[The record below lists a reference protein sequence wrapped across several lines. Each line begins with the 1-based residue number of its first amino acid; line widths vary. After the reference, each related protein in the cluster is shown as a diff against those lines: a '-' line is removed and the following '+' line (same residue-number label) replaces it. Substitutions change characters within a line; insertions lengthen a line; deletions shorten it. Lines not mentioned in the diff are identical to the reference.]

1 MARIIT
7 RFAIGVVGLA
17 GALALGP
24 VAAQSTDGYHAIQVF
39 PIVVDTASFS
49 QRFTFRNPYDEEV
62 PLSATFYPA
71 KGTAQSMPLACPGF
85 KVPPLRQAT
94 FASLREICP
103 ALAQG
108 SAFGA
113 LVVRASVPYAFA
125 AFSRVHNPAG
135 NGFSVEAFAAHTFTS
150 ATSVVTGLRRMAA
163 TPNSPAFQSN
173 CFVGNLGAM
182 TPTQTPQPTSVEVSV
197 RNADGLLVGTHT
209 VSLLPGE
216 LVRLLDVFAA
226 VGNVADEFNDATATF
241 KNTSGTQPGLLG
253 FCTVQDN
260 TSFGADFRIAKQE
273 LAFGGVV
280 GSQDHTTNRN
290 LPIYYDVDDGRSRRF
305 TIPPGASRN
314 VHLLYFRHPD
324 IVSCDVYGI
333 FTGARGSPT
342 NGLEMRLLVED
353 YETFELRVI
362 AGGDMT
368 TYFSNLY
375 LGDKD
380 AHGGGANTRYFLE
393 VESNGIAEDKYR
405 AYHLLCF
412 SGSGTTLADMVQ
424 TGLPLAF

>member
-1 MARIIT
+1 MPGIIK
-7 RFAIGVVGLA
+7 RLVVGVAGLA
-17 GALALGP
+17 GVLAISP
-24 VAAQSTDGYHAIQVF
+24 VLAQTTDGYHAIQVF
-39 PIVVDTASFS
+39 PIVVDSASFS
-49 QRFTFRNPYDEEV
+49 QRFTFRNPYQEEV

-71 KGTAQSMPLACPGF
+71 KGTAQSAPLACPGF
-85 KVPPLRQAT
+85 RMQPRQQAT
-94 FASLREICP
+94 FTSLREMCP
-103 ALAQG
+103 ALAAG
-108 SAFGA
+108 GAFGA

-135 NGFSVEAFAAHTFTS
+135 SGFTVEAFAAHTFTS

-182 TPTQTPQPTSVEVSV
+182 TPTQAPQSTSVEVSV
-197 RNADGLLVGTHT
+197 RNAAGLLVGTHT
-209 VSLLPGE
+209 VGLLPGE

-226 VGNVADEFNDATATF
+226 VGNVVDEFNDATATF
-241 KNTSGTQPGLLG
+241 ENSSGTEPGLLS

-260 TSFGADFRIAKQE
+260 TSFGADFRIGKQE
-273 LAFGGVV
+273 LGFGGSV

-290 LPIYYDVDDGRSRRF
+290 LPIYYDVEDGRSRRF

-324 IVSCDVYGI
+324 VVSCDVYGV
-333 FTGARGSPT
+333 FTGARGSPS

-353 YETFELRVI
+353 NETFELRVI

-368 TYFSNLY
+368 TYFSSLY

-405 AYHLLCF
+405 GYHLLCF